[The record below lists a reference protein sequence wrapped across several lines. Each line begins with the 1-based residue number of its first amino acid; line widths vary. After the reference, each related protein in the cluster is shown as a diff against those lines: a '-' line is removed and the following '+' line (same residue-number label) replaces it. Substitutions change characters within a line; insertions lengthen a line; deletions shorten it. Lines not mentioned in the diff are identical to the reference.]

1 MYVFIVYFF
10 LQISLQAS
18 QHELSTELVQ
28 KLDLYDRMLTMVDQ
42 LLRVHNAL
50 QVIALS
56 VKTHRYQ
63 EAVLNLKCKMIVWL
77 MGGGKGK
84 T

>member
-1 MYVFIVYFF
+1 MN
-10 LQISLQAS
+10 
-18 QHELSTELVQ
+18 

-50 QVIALS
+50 QVIALA

-63 EAVLNLKCKMIVWL
+63 EAVLNLK
-77 MGGGKGK
+77 GKSK
-84 T
+84 TLLVPTD